1 MLVSEY
7 KIYPKPPTPAL
18 KNYALSSDY
27 DAKVSEIIR
36 TLEHLDCNDYFTKI
50 SKEKTRL
57 GKLLFNPKQF
67 NKIFKQK
74 MNCLG
79 WISKKAKFEYDD
91 GSKGCYEVDFYKDKI
106 AVELQL
112 GKYAFLSDNA
122 IKFDIFRTKYDLL
135 DLGVLIVPDKKL
147 QQRMSSGVGCY
158 QQIIKR
164 LDDMNYQHPLVVI
177 NIGLNQKS

>member
-1 MLVSEY
+1 MLVPEH

-18 KNYALSSDY
+18 KSHVLSCDY
-27 DAKVSEIIR
+27 EPKIDQIIK
-36 TLEHLDCNDYFTKI
+36 TIESLDCNVFFTKR
-50 SKEKTRL
+50 SKEKNRL

-67 NKIFKQK
+67 NKSFKEK
-74 MNCLG
+74 MYELE
-79 WISKKAKFEYDD
+79 WTSKRVKFQYSD
-91 GSKGCYEVDFYKDKI
+91 GTHGCYEVDFYKDKI

-112 GKYAFLSDNA
+112 GKYAFLTDNA
-122 IKFDIFRTKYDLL
+122 IKFDIFRSKYNLL

-147 QQRMSSGVGCY
+147 QQQMSSGVGCY

-177 NIGLNQKS
+177 SIGLNPKS